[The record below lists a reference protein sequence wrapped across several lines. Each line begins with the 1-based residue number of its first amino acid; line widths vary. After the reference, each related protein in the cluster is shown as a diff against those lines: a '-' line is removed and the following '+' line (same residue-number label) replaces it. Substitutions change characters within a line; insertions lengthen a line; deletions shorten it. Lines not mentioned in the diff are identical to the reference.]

1 MDVLHFLKSDHD
13 AIRTGLDRLDKSD
26 GLKVRR
32 AVLDEL
38 ARRVQV
44 HMVLERD
51 YLYPEIAEL
60 FAGVDALVAIGLAN
74 ASQIS
79 RRMKVLVKLL
89 GQPASEQAGYPKR
102 LDELR
107 ESVLQHFEHE
117 EQNLLP
123 KLRYLIRTE
132 DREDLGQVFMD
143 AQDELMKTPGGAEVA
158 PVASAARR
166 KRA

>member
-13 AIRTGLDRLDKSD
+13 AIRTGLDRLEKSD
-26 GLKVRR
+26 GVKVRR

-38 ARRVQV
+38 ARRVQT

-60 FAGVDALVAIGLAN
+60 FAGVEALVSIGLAN
-74 ASQIS
+74 MTQIS
-79 RRMKVLVKLL
+79 RRLKVLVKLVS
-89 GQPASEQAGYPKR
+89 QPVAQQASYPKK
-102 LDELR
+102 LEELR
-107 ESVLQHFEHE
+107 EAVLQHFEHE
-117 EQNLLP
+117 EQSLLP

-132 DREDLGQVFMD
+132 DREDLGQVFLD
-143 AQDELMKTPGGAEVA
+143 VRDELMKAPEGAEAAVVA
-158 PVASAARR
+158 TAARR